1 MKAVCIAVVAI
12 RSRSHKSPISP
23 LSLIPFYEATEIGI
37 GLFGDRSVRVLLSG
51 LLIAASG
58 VAQEADRIYPSNGAA
73 AVGKILESTRNNV
86 VAEIR
91 GVKENFPANEIQ
103 RIVYETE
110 PAQLSRAK
118 ELVLGGQWEDAHDS
132 LKKVEKS
139 SILRDEVNRDLEY
152 YRALV
157 QFQLAFQGQG
167 DPAAAEKRLRD
178 YVAGNTQSF
187 HFYEAADAL
196 GTLAAAIGGH
206 DRAIKYF
213 AALAA
218 APFAEY
224 KLKAQ
229 YMLGTSHLAT
239 GNATEAKKAFAEA
252 LATSADNQEAKSFQ
266 KLAKLGML
274 RCDTA
279 ANKANEAIKG
289 LRVMINE
296 NDATDGLLF
305 AQIYNAL
312 GEAHRLAGQDEEALL
327 AYLHTD
333 LLFTNDPN
341 QHAEALYYL
350 SQLFLK
356 TDPQR
361 AADAKARL
369 QSQYS
374 NSSWAKK

>member
-1 MKAVCIAVVAI
+1 MNRYSFHLFTFSTLVVT
-12 RSRSHKSPISP
+12 
-23 LSLIPFYEATEIGI
+23 SLG
-37 GLFGDRSVRVLLSG
+37 S
-51 LLIAASG
+51 
-58 VAQEADRIYPSNGAA
+58 AQDADKIYPNSGAA
-73 AVGKILESTRNNV
+73 ATGKITESTRNNV
-86 VAEIR
+86 VAEVR
-91 GVKENFPANEIQ
+91 GTKVNFPANEIQ

-118 ELVLGGQWEDAHDS
+118 ELVLGGQWEEAFDT
-132 LKKVEKS
+132 LKKV
-139 SILRDEVNRDLEY
+139 DEGSLKRKEVEQEYLY
-152 YRALV
+152 YRGLV
-157 QFQLAFQGQG
+157 ETQLALQDKS
-167 DPAAAEKRLRD
+167 DPVAAEDRLKS

-187 HFYEAADAL
+187 HFYEAAEAL
-196 GTLAAAIGGH
+196 GTLAASTGVH
-206 DRAIKYF
+206 DRAAKYF

-218 APFAEY
+218 APFPEY

-229 YMLGTSHLAT
+229 YMIGASQLAI
-239 GNATEAKKAFAEA
+239 GNAAEARKAFSDTVSASAE
-252 LATSADNQEAKSFQ
+252 NQEAKRFQ
-266 KLAKLGML
+266 KLAKIGLL

-279 ANKANEAIKG
+279 DKKTDEAIKS
-289 LRVMINE
+289 LRALVSE
-296 NDATDGLLF
+296 SDATDSQLF

-312 GEAHRLAGQDEEALL
+312 GEAHRQAGQEEEAIL

-333 LLFTNDPN
+333 LLFTSDPN

-369 QSQYS
+369 QSQYT

>member
-1 MKAVCIAVVAI
+1 MTRYSYA
-12 RSRSHKSPISP
+12 
-23 LSLIPFYEATEIGI
+23 
-37 GLFGDRSVRVLLSG
+37 LLTFSA
-51 LLIAASG
+51 LTFASTSF
-58 VAQEADRIYPSNGAA
+58 AQDADKIYPNSGAA
-73 AVGKILESTRNNV
+73 VTGKITESTRDKV

-91 GVKENFPANEIQ
+91 GVKENFPSNEIQ

-110 PAQLSRAK
+110 PSQLSRAK
-118 ELVLGGQWEDAHDS
+118 ELVVGGQWEEAYDS
-132 LKKVEKS
+132 LKKVDVGS
-139 SILRDEVNRDLEY
+139 LTRDEVKKEFEY
-152 YRALV
+152 YVGLV
-157 QFQLAFQGQG
+157 QSQLALQGQG
-167 DPAAAEKRLRD
+167 DPVVAETRLKN

-196 GTLAAAIGGH
+196 GTLAASTGGH
-206 DRAIKYF
+206 DRAAKYF

-218 APFAEY
+218 APFPEY

-229 YMLGTSHLAT
+229 YMLGTSQLSI
-239 GNATEAKKAFAEA
+239 GNAAEAKKAFSEA
-252 LATSADNQEAKSFQ
+252 VAASADNQVAKRFQ
-266 KLAKLGML
+266 KLAKLGLL
-274 RCDTA
+274 RCETA
-279 ANKANEAIKG
+279 DKKTDEAIKSMRA
-289 LRVMINE
+289 LVSE
-296 NDATDGLLF
+296 NDATDSQLF

-312 GEAHRLAGQDEEALL
+312 GEAHRQAGQEEEALL

-333 LLFTNDPN
+333 LLFTSDPD

-369 QSQYS
+369 QSQYT